1 MKKVLGRSE
10 IEVSALGMGCW
21 AIGGPFSW
29 DGNPVGWGRIDDAES
44 LRAVERALEL
54 GVTLFDTAAVYGCG
68 HSERILGQ
76 ALKGR
81 REEVVIATKF
91 GIDFDE
97 AKREVIG
104 INMGITPEY
113 VRASCEASLKR
124 LGTDYLDVLQLHPA
138 EYETARAHEVRDA
151 LEELVKE
158 GLIRTYGWSI
168 THVEGVEIFAEGE
181 HCGVT
186 QNQLHVL
193 DDQPGFLRVCER
205 LNIAWLCRGPLAMG
219 LLTGKYHQGSKM
231 AADDVRGGWD
241 TTSGA
246 EATQLKQLAQLR
258 ELLTQDGRNLVQGAL
273 GWVLARSPLTIPIPG
288 FKTVQQVE
296 ENAGVLTVGPL
307 DTQTMTKIEK
317 VTRNF
322 TTATSP
328 HD

>member
-1 MKKVLGRSE
+1 MKKVLGKSG

-29 DGNPVGWGRIDDAES
+29 DGNPVGWGRVDDAES
-44 LRAVERALEL
+44 LRAAQRALEL

-76 ALKGR
+76 ALKGH

-104 INMGITPEY
+104 INMDITPDY

-138 EYETARAHEVRDA
+138 EYETARAHEVRDV
-151 LEELVKE
+151 LEGLVKE

-168 THVEGVEIFAEGE
+168 THTEGVEIFAEGE
-181 HCGVT
+181 HCAVT

-193 DDQPGFLRVCER
+193 DDQPEFLRVCER
-205 LNIAWLCRGPLAMG
+205 LDVAWLCRGPLAMG
-219 LLTGKYHQGSKM
+219 LLTGKYIQGSKVGE
-231 AADDVRGGWD
+231 DDMRGGWD

-246 EATQLKQLAQLR
+246 EATQLKQLTELR
-258 ELLTQDGRNLVQGAL
+258 ELLTQDGRSLAQGAL
-273 GWVLARSPLTIPIPG
+273 GWVLARSASTIPIPG
-288 FKTVQQVE
+288 FKSVEQVE
-296 ENAGVLTVGPL
+296 ENAGTLAVGPL
-307 DTQTMTKIEK
+307 DPQTMTEIEK
-317 VTRNF
+317 VTRN
-322 TTATSP
+322 TKAASP

>member
-1 MKKVLGRSE
+1 MNRVLGRSG

-21 AIGGPFSW
+21 AVGGPFSW
-29 DGNPVGWGRIDDAES
+29 EGRPVGWGQVDDAES

-68 HSERILGQ
+68 HSERILGR

-104 INMGITPEY
+104 INMDITPEY
-113 VRASCEASLKR
+113 VRAACEASLRR

-151 LEELVKE
+151 LEGLVGA
-158 GLIRTYGWSI
+158 GLVRTYGWSI
-168 THVEGVEIFAEGE
+168 THAEGVELFAEGRS
-181 HCGVT
+181 CAVT

-193 DDQPGFLRVCER
+193 DDHPEFLRACER
-205 LNIAWLCRGPLAMG
+205 LNVAWLCRGPLAMG
-219 LLTGKYHQGSKM
+219 LLTGKYRQGSQM
-231 AADDVRGGWD
+231 APDDVRGGWD
-241 TTSGA
+241 TTAGA
-246 EATQLKQLAQLR
+246 EAVQLEQLAQLR
-258 ELLTQDGRNLVQGAL
+258 DLLTRDGRSLAQGAL

-296 ENAGVLTVGPL
+296 ENAGALASGPL
-307 DTQTMTKIEK
+307 NTETMAEIGR
-317 VTRNF
+317 VTWSF
-322 TTATSP
+322 TGVAP
-328 HD
+328 GG

>member
-1 MKKVLGRSE
+1 MKKVLGRSG
-10 IEVSALGMGCW
+10 IEVSAVGMGCW

-29 DGNPVGWGRIDDAES
+29 DSRPVGWGQVDDTES
-44 LRAVERALEL
+44 LRAVQHALEL

-81 REEVVIATKF
+81 REEVIIATKF

-104 INMGITPEY
+104 INMDITPDD
-113 VRASCEASLKR
+113 VRASCEASLER
-124 LGTDYLDVLQLHPA
+124 LETDYLDVLQLHPA

-151 LEELVKE
+151 LEGLVSE

-168 THVEGVEIFAEGE
+168 THVEGVELFAEGE
-181 HCGVT
+181 HCAVT

-193 DDQPGFLRVCER
+193 DDQPEFLRACER
-205 LNIAWLCRGPLAMG
+205 LDVAWLCRGPLAMG
-219 LLTGKYHQGSKM
+219 LLSGKYSRGSKM
-231 AADDVRGGWD
+231 AADDVRGGWN

-246 EATQLKQLAQLR
+246 EATQLEQLAELR
-258 ELLTQDGRNLVQGAL
+258 ELLTEDGRSLVQGAL

-296 ENAGVLTVGPL
+296 ENAGVLAVGPL
-307 DTQTMTKIEK
+307 DAQTMTE
-317 VTRNF
+317 VERVARTF
-322 TTATSP
+322 TNVASR

>member
-1 MKKVLGRSE
+1 MKKLGKSG

-29 DGNPVGWGRIDDAES
+29 DGNPVGWGRVDDAES
-44 LRAVERALEL
+44 LRAVQRALEL

-68 HSERILGQ
+68 HSERSLGQ
-76 ALKGR
+76 ALKGHR
-81 REEVVIATKF
+81 AEVVITTKF

-104 INMGITPEY
+104 VNMDITPDY

-138 EYETARAHEVRDA
+138 EYETARAHEVRDV
-151 LEELVKE
+151 LEGLVKE

-168 THVEGVEIFAEGE
+168 THTEGVEIFAEGE
-181 HCGVT
+181 HCTVT

-193 DDQPGFLRVCER
+193 DDQPEFLAVCER
-205 LNIAWLCRGPLAMG
+205 LNVAWLCRGPLAMG
-219 LLTGKYHQGSKM
+219 LLTGKYSQGSKVGE
-231 AADDVRGGWD
+231 DDMRGGWD

-246 EATQLKQLAQLR
+246 EATQLKQLAELR
-258 ELLTQDGRNLVQGAL
+258 ELLTQDGRSLAQGAL
-273 GWVLARSPLTIPIPG
+273 GWVLARSALTIPIPG
-288 FKTVQQVE
+288 FKSVEQVE
-296 ENAGVLTVGPL
+296 ENAGTLAVGPL
-307 DTQTMTKIEK
+307 DPQTMTEIEK

-322 TTATSP
+322 TKAASP
-328 HD
+328 HG